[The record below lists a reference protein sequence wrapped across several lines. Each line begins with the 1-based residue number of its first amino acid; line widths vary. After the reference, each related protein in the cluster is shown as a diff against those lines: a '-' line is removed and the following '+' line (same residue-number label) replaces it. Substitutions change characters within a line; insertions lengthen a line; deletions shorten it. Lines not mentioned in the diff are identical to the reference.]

1 VGVIETTID
10 KIKQMLIDGQLKP
23 GDKLPV
29 EKDLAAGLGV
39 SRNTL
44 REAVR
49 ALSSLKVLQ
58 TRQGDGTYVTSLQPG
73 LLLDGM
79 AFVADLHREDGGL
92 QFLHVRR
99 LLEPEA
105 TALAVGRLS
114 EADLSRLR
122 DLLDEAHAL
131 VRAETIDHDRL
142 MANDRAFHT
151 LITSHCGNPVL
162 AALVENTTRNTVQA
176 RLWRGRLDPGAD
188 LRTVAEH
195 QMIYQAILD
204 GDSERARLRAAA
216 HILGVEEAVRAM
228 AAPTSSRMAQAGPA
242 RGVEGAAGRPR

>member
-1 VGVIETTID
+1 MGAIETTID
-10 KIKQMLIDGQLKP
+10 KIKQMLIDGQLRP

-29 EKDLAAGLGV
+29 EKDLASLLGV

-73 LLLDGM
+73 LLLDGV
-79 AFVADLHREDGGL
+79 AFVADLHREDGEL

-105 TALAVGRLS
+105 TALAVSRLTD
-114 EADLSRLR
+114 ADLAALS
-122 DLLDEAHAL
+122 DLLVEAHDL
-131 VRAETIDHDRL
+131 VRAEPVDTDRF

-151 LITSHCGNPVL
+151 LITSRCGNPVL
-162 AALVENTTRNTVQA
+162 SALVENTSGNTVQA
-176 RLWRGRLDPGAD
+176 RLWRGRLDPDAN
-188 LRTVAEH
+188 LRTVTEH
-195 QMIYQAILD
+195 ELIYQAIVD

-216 HILGVEEAVRAM
+216 HIIGVEDAVRAM
-228 AAPTSSRMAQAGPA
+228 TAPRRQRESHPPSTASTVPLT
-242 RGVEGAAGRPR
+242 

>member
-1 VGVIETTID
+1 VGAIETTIE
-10 KIKQMLIDGQLKP
+10 KIKQMLIDGQLRP

-29 EKDLAAGLGV
+29 EKDLASLLGV

-58 TRQGDGTYVTSLQPG
+58 TRQGDGTYVTSLRPG

-79 AFVADLHREDGGL
+79 AFVADLHREDGEL

-105 TALAVGRLS
+105 TALAVHRLT
-114 EADLSRLR
+114 EADLAVLS
-122 DLLDEAHAL
+122 DLLAEAHEL
-131 VRAETIDHDRL
+131 VRAETTDADRL

-151 LITSHCGNPVL
+151 LITSRCGNPVL
-162 AALVENTTRNTVQA
+162 SALVENMSGNTVQA
-176 RLWRGRLDPGAD
+176 RLWRGRLDPDAN
-188 LRTVAEH
+188 LRTVTEH
-195 QMIYQAILD
+195 EMIYQAIVD

-216 HILGVEEAVRAM
+216 HIIGVEDAVRA
-228 AAPTSSRMAQAGPA
+228 ATGPRRHRDNQPPSTA
-242 RGVEGAAGRPR
+242 STVPLT

>member
-1 VGVIETTID
+1 MGAIETTID
-10 KIKQMLIDGQLKP
+10 KIKQMLVDGQLRP
-23 GDKLPV
+23 GDRLPV
-29 EKDLAAGLGV
+29 EKDLATSLGV

-49 ALSSLKVLQ
+49 ALTSLKVLQ

-79 AFVADLHREDGGL
+79 GFVADLYREDGEL

-105 TALAVGRLS
+105 TALAVHRLTR
-114 EADLSRLR
+114 ADLAGLR
-122 DLLDEAHAL
+122 VLLDEADEL
-131 VRAETIDHDRL
+131 VRAGTVDHDRL

-162 AALVENTTRNTVQA
+162 SALVENTSGNTVRA

-188 LRTVAEH
+188 ARTLAEH
-195 QMIYQAILD
+195 RMIYEAILD
-204 GDSERARLRAAA
+204 RDSERARLRAAA
-216 HILGVEEAVRAM
+216 HILGVEDAVRAM
-228 AAPTSSRMAQAGPA
+228 AGSSPTS
-242 RGVEGAAGRPR
+242 

>member
-1 VGVIETTID
+1 MGAIETTIE
-10 KIKQMLIDGQLKP
+10 KIKRMLIDGQLRP

-29 EKDLAAGLGV
+29 EKELAALLGV

-58 TRQGDGTYVTSLQPG
+58 TRQGDGTYVTSLHPG

-79 AFVADLHREDGGL
+79 AFVADLQHEDGEL

-105 TALAVGRLS
+105 TALAVRRLT
-114 EADLSRLR
+114 EADLAALR
-122 DLLDEAHAL
+122 DLLAEAHEL
-131 VRAETIDHDRL
+131 VRAEPLDADRL

-151 LITSHCGNPVL
+151 LITSRCGNPVL
-162 AALVENTTRNTVQA
+162 AALVENASGKTVRA
-176 RLWRGRLDPGAD
+176 RLWRGRLDPGAN
-188 LRTVAEH
+188 LRTVDEH
-195 QMIYQAILD
+195 ELIYRAIVD

-216 HILGVEEAVRAM
+216 HIIGVEDAVRAM
-228 AAPTSSRMAQAGPA
+228 VAS
-242 RGVEGAAGRPR
+242 GRHRDSQPPSTASTVPLT

>member
-1 VGVIETTID
+1 MGAIEITID
-10 KIKQMLIDGQLKP
+10 KIKQMLVDGDLRP

-29 EKDLAAGLGV
+29 EKDLAASLGV

-58 TRQGDGTYVTSLQPG
+58 TRQGDGTYVTSLQPA

-79 AFVADLHREDGGL
+79 GFVADLYREDGEL

-105 TALAVGRLS
+105 TALAVSRLTD
-114 EADLSRLR
+114 ADLAGLR
-122 DLLDEAHAL
+122 ELLDEAHDL
-131 VRAETIDHDRL
+131 VQAEMIDHDRL
-142 MANDRAFHT
+142 MANDRAFHS

-162 AALVENTTRNTVQA
+162 AALVENTSGKTVQA
-176 RLWRGRLDPGAD
+176 RLWRGRLDAGAD
-188 LRTVAEH
+188 ARTVAEH
-195 QMIYQAILD
+195 RLIYDAIIA

-216 HILGVEEAVRAM
+216 HILGVEDAVRAM
-228 AAPTSSRMAQAGPA
+228 TVSTPIA
-242 RGVEGAAGRPR
+242 

>member
-1 VGVIETTID
+1 MGAIETTIEN
-10 KIKQMLIDGQLKP
+10 IKRMLIEGELRP

-29 EKDLAAGLGV
+29 EKDLAALLGV

-79 AFVADLHREDGGL
+79 AFVADLHREDGEL

-105 TALAVGRLS
+105 TALAVRRLTG
-114 EADLSRLR
+114 ADLAGLR
-122 DLLDEAHAL
+122 DLLAEAHDL
-131 VRAETIDHDRL
+131 VRADPIDADRL
-142 MANDRAFHT
+142 MANDRAFHA
-151 LITSHCGNPVL
+151 LITSRCGNPVL
-162 AALVENTTRNTVQA
+162 AALVENMSGNTVRA
-176 RLWRGRLDPGAD
+176 RLWRGRLDPAAN
-188 LRTVAEH
+188 LRTVTEH
-195 QMIYQAILD
+195 ELIYQAIVD

-216 HILGVEEAVRAM
+216 HIIEVEDAVRAM
-228 AAPTSSRMAQAGPA
+228 TGSRGHLDSQPPSTASTVPLT
-242 RGVEGAAGRPR
+242 

>member
-1 VGVIETTID
+1 VGAIETTID
-10 KIKQMLIDGQLKP
+10 KIKQMLVDGDLRP

-29 EKDLAAGLGV
+29 EKDLAASLGV

-49 ALSSLKVLQ
+49 ALSTLKVLQ
-58 TRQGDGTYVTSLQPG
+58 TRQGDGTYVTSLHPA

-79 AFVADLHREDGGL
+79 GFVADLYREDGEL

-105 TALAVGRLS
+105 TALAVGRLTGS
-114 EADLSRLR
+114 DLDTLR
-122 DLLDEAHAL
+122 DLLDEAGEI
-131 VRAETIDHDRL
+131 VRAEPIDHERM

-162 AALVENTTRNTVQA
+162 SALIENTSGHTVRA
-176 RLWRGRLDPGAD
+176 RLWRGRLDPDAD
-188 LRTVAEH
+188 ARTVLEH
-195 QMIYQAILD
+195 RMIYEAIAD

-216 HILGVEEAVRAM
+216 HILGVEDAVRAM
-228 AAPTSSRMAQAGPA
+228 AAPP
-242 RGVEGAAGRPR
+242 GRVT

>member
-1 VGVIETTID
+1 MGAIETTID
-10 KIKQMLIDGQLKP
+10 KIKQMLVDGQLRP
-23 GDKLPV
+23 GDRLPV
-29 EKDLAAGLGV
+29 EKDLAASLGV

-49 ALSSLKVLQ
+49 ALSSLRILQ
-58 TRQGDGTYVTSLQPG
+58 TRQGDGTYVTSLQPA

-79 AFVADLHREDGGL
+79 GFVADLYREDGEL

-105 TALAVGRLS
+105 TALAVGRLT
-114 EADLSRLR
+114 EADLASLG
-122 DLLDEAHAL
+122 DLLDEAHELA
-131 VRAETIDHDRL
+131 RAETIDKDRL

-162 AALVENTTRNTVQA
+162 SGLVENTSVNTVRA

-195 QMIYQAILD
+195 QLIYQAILD

-216 HILGVEEAVRAM
+216 HILGVEDAVRAM
-228 AAPTSSRMAQAGPA
+228 TVSRPSA
-242 RGVEGAAGRPR
+242 